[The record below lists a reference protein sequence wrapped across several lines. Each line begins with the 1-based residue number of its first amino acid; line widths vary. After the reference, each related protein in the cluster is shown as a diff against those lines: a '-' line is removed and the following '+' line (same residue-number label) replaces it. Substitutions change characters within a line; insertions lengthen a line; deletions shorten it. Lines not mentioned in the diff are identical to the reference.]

1 MVELNWSTPTDEKDP
16 DAKGMIEKISHSFKY
31 EDTTPETVS
40 RTITALLKEGYDV
53 GVNLK
58 VKMPKD

>member
-53 GVNLK
+53 SVNL
-58 VKMPKD
+58 